1 MRYFPSRV
9 EAKCK
14 VDPSLAVAHGC
25 FWKYHPGKAY
35 QWELRLQDE
44 IRPGFMIDEVGSDAA
59 RAAFEA
65 EHADEV
71 EALVTK
77 EQQRRLRKQAKAGQA
92 EESEDDAQGTLDLAD
107 ADGDDEGADAEEELS
122 A

>member
-44 IRPGFMIDEVGSDAA
+44 IRPGFMIDEVGSDAT